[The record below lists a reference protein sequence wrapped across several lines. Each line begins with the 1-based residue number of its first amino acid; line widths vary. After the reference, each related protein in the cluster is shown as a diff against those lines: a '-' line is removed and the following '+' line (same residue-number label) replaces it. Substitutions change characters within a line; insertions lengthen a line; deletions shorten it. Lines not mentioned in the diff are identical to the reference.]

1 MVPFRHPSQRS
12 HRRSSEN
19 RDSYEWQDERDKRI
33 MTATF
38 PIHPIA
44 AMQAP
49 FEESMLDATGE
60 TGHVPFVNPK
70 KSVKTRQQLL
80 CREEDATEDSWNFTY
95 NCHWR
100 NNPKGNFHPLK
111 KTVAQIIFGVHL
123 LHQHLEKSVADVA
136 DILLK
141 HVNELDSFLQRANED
156 LESSMKD
163 MLFRHK
169 CLKVPMEHVNEFDRL
184 LEDRSYRAQL
194 LDGNIVIERT
204 IGRMSA
210 LLNDYLV
217 DINVFREANQDLDMY
232 LLDVGDAWTYRNED
246 IGRIYSAMCGNT
258 GGWSQFLLS
267 LVAKAERLGVV
278 LVQVSSYCNEIEKR
292 CGAASRRSLVR
303 LAFFLPVSPD
313 RIPRFTLL
321 MCPQIATRTS
331 SRNSSNSRESRPF
344 RNFAN
349 NKPLPTPPP
358 ERPPFMSPSSS
369 GRETPVNL
377 GTGGRHTNSTPQ
389 IQPQPA
395 IVNTS
400 DSTTETPKRSEDSAS
415 TSAGSQVDA
424 NIQRQ
429 TSQPE
434 YHRDA
439 WHNEEQRGRAT
450 PQPDASRTSRLF
462 GNRGHVPLSSDAP
475 AEEKPPVTKRLS
487 AKPENGEYSP
497 PWTGKD
503 SAYSSVSGASAMS
516 PGIASTRSAS
526 SMSSRQTAQFGLFPS
541 RNLSTP
547 KGSIPGRLGAGS
559 PAFDQP
565 DQFFKPDMPSR
576 PATSMSNFQDV
587 SPKRLSKRSSF
598 SSLKRLFSKK
608 RTGDIDAIA
617 E

>member
-1 MVPFRHPSQRS
+1 MVPFRRPSQRG
-12 HRRSSEN
+12 RRSFED

-38 PIHPIA
+38 PIHPLA
-44 AMQAP
+44 SMQAP

-70 KSVKTRQQLL
+70 KSVKTRQQML
-80 CREEDATEDSWNFTY
+80 CREESAPEASWNFTY

-100 NNPKGNFHPLK
+100 NNPKGKFHPLT
-111 KTVAQIIFGVHL
+111 KTIAQIVFGVHL

-204 IGRMSA
+204 IGRMSQ
-210 LLNDYLV
+210 LLNDYLI
-217 DINVFREANQDLDMY
+217 DINIFREANQELDLY
-232 LLDVGDAWTYRNED
+232 LGDVGDAWTYRNED

-258 GGWSQFLLS
+258 GGWSQFLQS

-292 CGAASRRSLVR
+292 CGAASRRSL
-303 LAFFLPVSPD
+303 
-313 RIPRFTLL
+313 
-321 MCPQIATRTS
+321 IATRTS
-331 SRNSSNSRESRPF
+331 SRNSSNSREARPF

-358 ERPPFMSPSSS
+358 ERPPFMNASSS
-369 GRETPVNL
+369 SRETPASF
-377 GTGGRHTNSTPQ
+377 GTPQ
-389 IQPQPA
+389 RHSTIRARPQQQPETTN
-395 IVNTS
+395 VS
-400 DSTTETPKRSEDSAS
+400 DSNTETPKRSEDSSSAS
-415 TSAGSQVDA
+415 ALSNADMDVR
-424 NIQRQ
+424 RQ
-429 TSQPE
+429 TSQTG
-434 YHRDA
+434 YYRDA
-439 WHNEEQRGRAT
+439 RHNDERRGGAT
-450 PQPDASRTSRLF
+450 SQAESSRSKE
-462 GNRGHVPLSSDAP
+462 SS
-475 AEEKPPVTKRLS
+475 PVANRLS
-487 AKPENGEYSP
+487 VKPHNGEYSP
-497 PWTGKD
+497 PLTGKD
-503 SAYSSVSGASAMS
+503 SAYSSVSGASAMLPGFAS
-516 PGIASTRSAS
+516 PRSVSST
-526 SMSSRQTAQFGLFPS
+526 SSRQTAQFGLFPS

-547 KGSIPGRLGAGS
+547 KGSISSRLGASS
-559 PAFDQP
+559 PAFDRPAQHP
-565 DQFFKPDMPSR
+565 KPADMPSR
-576 PATSMSNFQDV
+576 PPTSLSTFSDA
-587 SPKRLSKRSSF
+587 STKRLSKRSSF

-608 RTGDIDAIA
+608 KSGDIGPIA

>member
-1 MVPFRHPSQRS
+1 MVPFRRLSQRS
-12 HRRSSEN
+12 CRRSSEN

-70 KSVKTRQQLL
+70 KGIKTRQQLL

-163 MLFRHK
+163 MMFRHK

-292 CGAASRRSLVR
+292 CGAASRRSL
-303 LAFFLPVSPD
+303 
-313 RIPRFTLL
+313 
-321 MCPQIATRTS
+321 IATRTS

-369 GRETPVNL
+369 GRETPASS
-377 GTGGRHTNSTPQ
+377 GTPGRHSSTTPK
-389 IQPQPA
+389 IHPQPA
-395 IVNTS
+395 IVNAS

-415 TSAGSQVDA
+415 ISAGSQTDA
-424 NIQRQ
+424 NVQRQ

-434 YHRDA
+434 YYPDT

-450 PQPDASRTSRLF
+450 PQAEASRTSRLF
-462 GNRGHVPLSSDAP
+462 GNRGHVSLSSDAP
-475 AEEKPPVTKRLS
+475 VEEKPPATKRQS
-487 AKPENGEYSP
+487 AGPDNGEYSP

-516 PGIASTRSAS
+516 PAMASTRSAS
-526 SMSSRQTAQFGLFPS
+526 SMSSRQTAQFGLFPT

-547 KGSIPGRLGAGS
+547 KGSMSSRLGAAS

-565 DQFFKPDMPSR
+565 DQFFKPDIPSR
-576 PATSMSNFQDV
+576 PATSMSNFSDS